1 LQVFTEEIGT
11 WWHPM
16 YTANA
21 DTFSEVTVKPE
32 VGGDVVEQHSDGATG
47 PGVRSPSGSRR
58 PNSPTPPIWGLE
70 PDVEPSLVSAHFAPA
85 ANGGTV
91 FDFAHGGWTE
101 SNAGTRGK
109 FTEWRNT
116 LDRFAAAADRIS

>member
-1 LQVFTEEIGT
+1 VASDVHRQRRHLLRGDGEAGGGWGRRRAAQRRRDRT
-11 WWHPM
+11 WGQ
-16 YTANA
+16 
-21 DTFSEVTVKPE
+21 VTVWQP
-32 VGGDVVEQHSDGATG
+32 
-47 PGVRSPSGSRR
+47 
-58 PNSPTPPIWGLE
+58 PTEFAYTSNPGLE

-85 ANGGTV
+85 AKGGTV